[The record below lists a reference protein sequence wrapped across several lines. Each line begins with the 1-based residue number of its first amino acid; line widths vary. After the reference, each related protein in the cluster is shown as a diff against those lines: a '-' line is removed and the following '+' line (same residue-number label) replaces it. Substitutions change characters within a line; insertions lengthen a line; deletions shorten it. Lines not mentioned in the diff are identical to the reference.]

1 MYDICLISK
10 LIELGEILC
19 MEKEDAIAVAGV
31 MSESIGIEILNF
43 FKKYDELG
51 IENDNNEIA
60 NILKEKRKML
70 YDTLYLKASRYTF
83 HLEVQERGLF
93 DVVKRLNPETL
104 FLVTEDKAKTIEDLE
119 WLISKEQM
127 WIPALEARTKDA
139 YDLFCARMDIV
150 TQKAKS
156 LRVTLNVNVCKDVW
170 KVLDRN
176 ASYFYKINEKKRF
189 TGMHIII
196 NNVSLIEQAINGL
209 KYAVICEKSDMD
221 DFTKRQFFQW

>member
-1 MYDICLISK
+1 MYNISLISK
-10 LIELGEILC
+10 LIELGEIMC
-19 MEKEDAIAVAGV
+19 MEKEDALAVAGI
-31 MSESIGIEILNF
+31 MSESIGLEVLHF

-60 NILKEKRKML
+60 NTLKEKKQML
-70 YDTLYLKASRYTF
+70 YDTLYLKACRYTF

-104 FLVTEDKAKTIEDLE
+104 FLVTDDKQKTIEGLE
-119 WLISKEQM
+119 WLLSKEQM

-139 YDLFCARMDIV
+139 FEVFECSMIKVCQRAR
-150 TQKAKS
+150 
-156 LRVTLNVNVCKDVW
+156 TLKFTLGVNTCKDVE

-176 ASYFYKINEKKRF
+176 ASYFYKLNEKKRF

-196 NNVSLIEQAINGL
+196 NNISLIEQAINGL
-209 KYAVICEKSDMD
+209 KYAVICEKSDID
-221 DFTKRQFFQW
+221 DFTKRQFFQC